1 MIRPNL
7 EAIAAKWIKA
17 LRLGSFEIDV
27 RYARNLA
34 NRHGDP
40 VFGLMSVPNDDAGRF
55 VIRVQD
61 PETWPDD
68 PSKPMSAAA
77 VEEIVIHEL
86 SHVRLWDATG
96 DTTDPS
102 KIKAEER
109 AVWAF
114 AAALQS
120 ASAGQRAAMVRA
132 MAAAPGLAKK
142 VESMA
147 APRRNERAMS
157 MDAKQVLAAIKEQ
170 DEAAALQI
178 LEQWLAEQIGGAG
191 GPGSEPMPANPDD
204 GKDKPPMGMSGGGGQ
219 DDQRQPMPARA
230 AQAAAGKVSAFEARA
245 MRATQII
252 EDEAKR
258 SLIRAMRTDGIEL
271 TPAAEKRI
279 IGASTLEEAE
289 QRAALVRDMA
299 PPADD
304 KGERAA
310 VAGKRSGA
318 KPPTNQ
324 GGHDPSKL
332 NESQKRNYARYMRQ
346 GREDLAEQL
355 YARSVAA
362 NAKAAK
368 AGG

>member
-7 EAIAAKWIKA
+7 AAIAAKWIKA

-27 RYARNLA
+27 RYVRNLQTNSGA
-34 NRHGDP
+34 P
-40 VFGLMSVPNDDAGRF
+40 VFGLMVPANDDAGRF
-55 VIRVQD
+55 AVFVQD

-120 ASAGQRAAMVRA
+120 ASPGQRAAMVRA

-230 AQAAAGKVSAFEARA
+230 AQAAGKVSAFEARA

-258 SLIRAMRTDGIEL
+258 SLIRAMRADGIEL

-310 VAGKRSGA
+310 VVGKRTGA
-318 KPPTNQ
+318 KPPSNH
-324 GGHDPSKL
+324 GGHDLSKL
-332 NESQKRNYARYMRQ
+332 NEAQKRNYARYMRQ
-346 GREDLAEQL
+346 NREDLADQL